1 MVDAGLYL
9 KEDVIA
15 ALSTAPGRGAVAVVR
30 VTGRDA
36 MAITQRVFQPKRG
49 FLDQARRLMFGRLV
63 DPQTQETVD
72 EVLCAA
78 FFAPH
83 SYTGE
88 NLTEIHCHGG
98 EAVVRRVLELL
109 YREGA
114 RPAEPGEFTFR
125 AVCNGKMDLTQA
137 EAVGSLIE
145 SRSQLARSM
154 SLRMLDGA
162 FSKALAEL
170 RESVTTT
177 MVELETQ
184 LEFPDEALEE
194 DLGRELRTQV
204 NALAQQACELKQRAV
219 REQRFE
225 QGVIVVLA
233 GQPNV
238 GKSSLF
244 NRLLGR
250 DRAIVTPHAGT
261 TRDSIEGA
269 IELKGRPVTLID
281 TAGIRETHEEIEAIG
296 VERSRELLTTSH
308 IVLLVFDASV
318 GLQPEDQRLLD
329 ELSETD
335 DQARIVLVAN
345 KCDLGKTAEVEPNY
359 PLIEA
364 SALKDD
370 GVEELVKR
378 LQQEVSALVPADAD
392 SSFLIGDRQAR
403 LLEQINERLQQSV
416 CLLNNQAPLE
426 AVAEELRVVLN
437 DIAQLD
443 GSGLAPDIMTTIFS
457 RFCIGK

>member
-30 VTGRDA
+30 VTGRS
-36 MAITQRVFQPKRG
+36 AIDLTRRVFQPKSG
-49 FLDQARRLMFGRLV
+49 SLDQPRLMVFGRLV
-63 DPQTQETVD
+63 DPQTNETID
-72 EVLCAA
+72 EALCVA
-78 FFAPH
+78 FHAPR

-88 NLTEIHCHGG
+88 NLTEIQCHGG

-125 AVCNGKMDLTQA
+125 AVCNGKMDLSQA
-137 EAVGSLIE
+137 EAVGTLIE
-145 SRSQLARSM
+145 SRSQLARSL
-154 SLRMLDGA
+154 SLRMLEGA
-162 FSKALAEL
+162 FSIALAEL
-170 RESVTTT
+170 REHVTQA

-184 LEFPDEALEE
+184 LEFPDEAMEA
-194 DLGRELRTQV
+194 DLGRELKAQV
-204 NALAQQACELKQRAV
+204 DGIVKEADALQQRAV

-269 IELKGRPVTLID
+269 IELQGRPVTLID
-281 TAGIRETHEEIEAIG
+281 TAGLRETHEEIEAIG

-308 IVLLVFDASV
+308 IVLLVFDASQ
-318 GLQPEDQRLLD
+318 GLQPEDKRLLD
-329 ELSETD
+329 DLRQRD
-335 DQARIVLVAN
+335 DEAQVLLVAN
-345 KCDLGKTAEVEPNY
+345 KSDLGAAPVEAGVPM
-359 PLIEA
+359 ICA
-364 SALKDD
+364 SALQDD
-370 GVEELVKR
+370 GVDALLAR
-378 LQQEVSALVPADAD
+378 LQREVEALVPADAD
-392 SSFLIGDRQAR
+392 SAFLVGERQAR
-403 LLEQINERLQQSV
+403 LLAQIASRLHESQRLIEDQV
-416 CLLNNQAPLE
+416 PLE
-426 AVAEELRVVLN
+426 AVAEELRAVLN
-437 DIAQLD
+437 DIAELD

>member
-9 KEDVIA
+9 KNDTIA

-30 VTGRDA
+30 VTGRG
-36 MAITQRVFQPKRG
+36 AIDLTQRVFRPKRG
-49 FLDQARRLMFGRLV
+49 SLDQPRRMVFGRLV
-63 DPQTQETVD
+63 DPQTNETVD
-72 EVLCAA
+72 EALCVA
-78 FFAPH
+78 FHAPR

-125 AVCNGKMDLTQA
+125 AVCNGKMDLSQA
-137 EAVGSLIE
+137 EAVGTLIE
-145 SRSQLARSM
+145 SRSQLARSL
-154 SLRMLDGA
+154 SLRMLEGA
-162 FSKALAEL
+162 FSNALGEL
-170 RESVTTT
+170 RELVTRT

-184 LEFPDEALEE
+184 LEFPDEAMDE
-194 DLGRELRTQV
+194 DLGRELKAQV
-204 NALAQQACELKQRAV
+204 EGLARHAEALQQRAV

-225 QGVIVVLA
+225 QGVIVVIA

-269 IELKGRPVTLID
+269 IELQGRPVTLID
-281 TAGIRETHEEIEAIG
+281 TAGLRETQEEIEAIG

-308 IVLLVFDASV
+308 IVLLVFDASL
-318 GLQPEDQRLLD
+318 GLQPQERDLLND
-329 ELSETD
+329 LRQND
-335 DQARIVLVAN
+335 DNAHILLVAN
-345 KCDLGKTAEVEPNY
+345 KSDLGALSMIGFDL
-359 PLIEA
+359 PLIHA
-364 SALKDD
+364 SAVQNN
-370 GVEELVKR
+370 GVDALIER
-378 LQQEVSALVPADAD
+378 LQDEVAALVPADAD
-392 SSFLIGDRQAR
+392 SAFLIGERQAR
-403 LLEQINERLQQSV
+403 LLAQMVERLRQSER
-416 CLLNNQAPLE
+416 LLNQQVPLE
-426 AVAEELRVVLN
+426 AVAEELRAVLN
-437 DIAQLD
+437 DIAELD

>member
-9 KEDVIA
+9 KEDIIA

-30 VTGRDA
+30 VTGRG
-36 MAITQRVFQPKRG
+36 AIELTRRVFQPKSG
-49 FLDQARRLMFGRLV
+49 SLDQPRLMVFGRII
-63 DPQTQETVD
+63 DPQSGETVD
-72 EVLCAA
+72 EALCAA
-78 FFAPH
+78 FHAPR

-125 AVCNGKMDLTQA
+125 AVCNGKMDLSQA
-137 EAVGSLIE
+137 EAVGTLIE
-145 SRSQLARSM
+145 SRSQLARSL
-154 SLRMLDGA
+154 SLRMLEGA
-162 FSKALAEL
+162 FSNALADL
-170 RESVTTT
+170 RENVTQT

-184 LEFPDEALEE
+184 LEFPDEAMEE
-194 DLGRELRTQV
+194 DLGRELKAQV
-204 NALAQQACELKQRAV
+204 GIIVSQADALQHRAV

-250 DRAIVTPHAGT
+250 ERAIVTPHAGT

-269 IELKGRPVTLID
+269 IELQGRPVTLID
-281 TAGIRETHEEIEAIG
+281 TAGLRETHEEIEAIG

-308 IVLLVFDASV
+308 IVLLVFDASK
-318 GLQPEDQRLLD
+318 GLQPEDKRLLSD
-329 ELSETD
+329 IQQRDGEA
-335 DQARIVLVAN
+335 QVILVAN
-345 KCDLGKTAEVEPNY
+345 KSDLGGEIIETDAPMVRASAVQESGVDDLLNRLQSEVE
-359 PLIEA
+359 
-364 SALKDD
+364 
-370 GVEELVKR
+370 
-378 LQQEVSALVPADAD
+378 ALVPADAD
-392 SSFLIGDRQAR
+392 SAFLIGERQAR
-403 LLEQINERLQQSV
+403 LLAQIASRLHESQRLIEDQV
-416 CLLNNQAPLE
+416 PLE
-426 AVAEELRVVLN
+426 AVAEELRAVLH
-437 DIAQLD
+437 DIAELD